1 MTRFAV
7 FVVSLVVPL
16 LAGAQ
21 SPSLSRYVIR
31 RDSRGKLLSISLNKP
46 LKMSSAGSTLL
57 DDLRDEYD
65 REQAQAMAFGDSEE
79 APVPETDE
87 QKKMWA
93 DSRQAVARKIKRRDL
108 DDPALKREDA
118 KANEKLDRIDFFQL
132 IAAPYNPA
140 ALDQGKETKRT
151 IDAIALAGSVALV
164 SNLFSVFQFLVYQH
178 VEALES
184 RRAFYQNQLLTIL
197 ESPEGRAFSEEEKKL
212 IRSSIFYSRIDIM
225 KTKTRRQAR
234 AAWSSFGTRAYEE
247 IQKNCSKTNPRPAP
261 EFGACFKN
269 AEHEIKNSAVIK
281 HGKPATAFD
290 YDKPYSVRNH
300 RRFLML
306 TKLGAQ
312 FVPVPGLVKRA
323 FCKWIDGK
331 YVPQRRAEGYLHGSL
346 LLAGKNDLARWVI
359 VGSANPKLD

>member
-7 FVVSLVVPL
+7 FVVSLLIPL

-46 LKMSSAGSTLL
+46 LKMSSAGPTLL

-93 DSRQAVARKIKRRDL
+93 DSRQAVARKIKRRNL

-164 SNLFSVFQFLVYQH
+164 SDLFSVFQFLVYQH

-197 ESPEGRAFSEEEKKL
+197 DSPEGRAFSEEEKKL

-234 AAWSSFGTRAYEE
+234 AAWPSFGTRAYEE
-247 IQKNCSKTNPRPAP
+247 IQKNCSKTNPRPVP
-261 EFGACFKN
+261 ELGACFKN

-346 LLAGKNDLARWVI
+346 LLAGKNDLAQWVI